1 MDPHTLHTPKADVT
15 LYLVTDSTGLREED
29 FLTRVEKACRG
40 GITLLQLREK
50 ERSGREYFRLA
61 LKVKEIAS
69 RYHIPLLIDDRVDI
83 ALAAGADGV
92 HVGQSDLPVKEARRL
107 LGSDKIVGATAKTV
121 PQALEAEAEGADYL
135 GVGAIFPTTTK
146 VVTVLTAVETLNAIC
161 QAVGI
166 PVAAIGG
173 LNKGNLSILENSP
186 ISGVSVVSA
195 IMKQADPENAAREL
209 KEAVC
214 ALPGRRHL
222 L

>member
-1 MDPHTLHTPKADVT
+1 MEKPTADVT
-15 LYLVTDSTGLREED
+15 LYLVTDSTGFLEED
-29 FLTRVEKACRG
+29 FLARVEKACRG

-61 LKVKEIAS
+61 LKVKEIAN

-83 ALAAGADGV
+83 AIAAGADGV

-107 LGSDKIVGATAKTV
+107 LGPHKIIGATAKTV
-121 PQALEAEAEGADYL
+121 PQALEAQEQGADYL

-146 VVTVLTAVETLNAIC
+146 VVTILTPVETLNQIC
-161 QAVGI
+161 RAVSI

-173 LNKGNLSILENSP
+173 LNAQNLSVLQNSP

-195 IMKQADPENAAREL
+195 IMKQQDPEKAAREL
-209 KEAVC
+209 KKAVLS
-214 ALPGRRHL
+214 LPERRHMP
-222 L
+222 

>member
-107 LGSDKIVGATAKTV
+107 LGPDKIVGATAKTV
-121 PQALEAEAEGADYL
+121 PQALEAEAEGAGGGCY
-135 GVGAIFPTTTK
+135 
-146 VVTVLTAVETLNAIC
+146 
-161 QAVGI
+161 I
-166 PVAAIGG
+166 PHH
-173 LNKGNLSILENSP
+173 NKGGYRSHG
-186 ISGVSVVSA
+186 SGNP
-195 IMKQADPENAAREL
+195 Q
-209 KEAVC
+209 C
-214 ALPGRRHL
+214 HLPGSGDSGGGYRWSE
-222 L
+222 

>member
-1 MDPHTLHTPKADVT
+1 MEKPTADVT
-15 LYLVTDSTGLREED
+15 LYLVTDSTGFLEED
-29 FLTRVEKACRG
+29 FLARVEKACRG

-61 LKVKEIAS
+61 LKVKEIAN

-83 ALAAGADGV
+83 AFAAGADGV

-107 LGSDKIVGATAKTV
+107 LGPHKIIGATAKTV
-121 PQALEAEAEGADYL
+121 PQALEAQEQGADYL

-146 VVTVLTAVETLNAIC
+146 VVTILTPVETLNQIC
-161 QAVGI
+161 RAVSI

-173 LNKGNLSILENSP
+173 LNAQNLSILQNSP

-195 IMKQADPENAAREL
+195 IMKQEDPEKAAREL
-209 KEAVC
+209 KKAVLS
-214 ALPGRRHL
+214 LPERRHMP
-222 L
+222 

>member
-1 MDPHTLHTPKADVT
+1 MEKPTADVT
-15 LYLVTDSTGLREED
+15 LYLVTDSTGFLEDD
-29 FLTRVEKACRG
+29 FLARVEKACRG

-61 LKVKEIAS
+61 LKVKEIAN

-83 ALAAGADGV
+83 AIAAGADGV

-107 LGSDKIVGATAKTV
+107 LGPHKIIGATAKTV
-121 PQALEAEAEGADYL
+121 PQALEAQEQGADYL

-146 VVTVLTAVETLNAIC
+146 VVTILTPVETLNQIC
-161 QAVGI
+161 RAVSI

-173 LNKGNLSILENSP
+173 LNAQNLSVLQNSP

-195 IMKQADPENAAREL
+195 IMKQQDPEKAAREL
-209 KEAVC
+209 KKAVLS
-214 ALPGRRHL
+214 LPERRHMP
-222 L
+222 